1 MIIDASP
8 YDIAQLGK
16 LGRAFV
22 ERSIT
27 SQFMSFDEEGFVNSL
42 FRLTHLGIMR
52 VWVAKEQ
59 GTIVGAIGLIVS
71 PNPYNPREILG
82 DIYFVDVLPEYQK
95 QGIARELIGVVDK
108 WAIANGLKALTISF
122 KDEALAERMCDKAG
136 FVMFEYKLIK
146 KVGD

>member
-8 YDIAQLGK
+8 YDIAQLGR

-22 ERSIT
+22 ERSIIA
-27 SQFMSFDEEGFVNSL
+27 QFMSFDEEGFVNSL
-42 FRLTHLGIMR
+42 FRLIHIGIMR

-95 QGIARELIGVVDK
+95 QGIAKELIGVVDK
-108 WAIANGLKALTISF
+108 WATANGLTALTISF
-122 KDEALAERMCDKAG
+122 DDEVLAEKMCDRLG
-136 FVMFEYKLIK
+136 FVRFEYKLIK
-146 KVGD
+146 KAGG